1 MSKRKIPT
9 LIIEHISDR
18 GNLQLL
24 SLLEHRRDRYLVIVD
39 NITDDA
45 ITAYVLDYAQQE
57 GVDLGTFL
65 DIAENWLKLSDGKY
79 PLSFE
84 LSRLGL
90 TSVARKIYKTF
101 DLAYVTRL
109 VGRSFSFELKAPTR
123 VRRRRAS
130 KVPAGV
136 EIRPKASVLA
146 FTNHRALGNAEATET
161 MSHRY
166 AL

>member
-9 LIIEHISDR
+9 LIIEHVSDR
-18 GNLQLL
+18 GNLHLL

-39 NITDDA
+39 NIDEEN

-57 GVDLGTFL
+57 GVDLRTFIT
-65 DIAENWLKLSDGKY
+65 IAEEWLARSNGEY

-90 TSVARKIYKTF
+90 TEAARRIYKTF

-109 VGRSFSFELKAPTR
+109 VGRSFSFDLTTPIR

-130 KVPAGV
+130 RVPAGV
-136 EIRPKASVLA
+136 EVKPKASVLRLQPSVQ
-146 FTNHRALGNAEATET
+146 NVIHL
-161 MSHRY
+161 
-166 AL
+166 

>member
-9 LIIEHISDR
+9 LIIEHVSDR
-18 GNLQLL
+18 ANLHLL

-39 NITDDA
+39 NIDEEN

-57 GVDLGTFL
+57 GIDLRAFIGL
-65 DIAENWLKLSDGKY
+65 AEEWLQRSDGQY
-79 PLSFE
+79 PFSFE

-90 TSVARKIYKTF
+90 TEATRRIYKTF

-109 VGRSFSFELKAPTR
+109 IGRSFSFDLCTPIR

-130 KVPAGV
+130 RVPAGV
-136 EIRPKASVLA
+136 EVKPKASVLRLQPSVQ
-146 FTNHRALGNAEATET
+146 NVINL
-161 MSHRY
+161 
-166 AL
+166 

>member
-1 MSKRKIPT
+1 VSKRKIPT
-9 LIIEHISDR
+9 LIIEHVSDR
-18 GNLQLL
+18 GNLHLL
-24 SLLEHRRDRYLVIVD
+24 SLLEHRRERYLVIVD
-39 NITDDA
+39 NVSSET

-57 GVDLGTFL
+57 GVDLRTFIEL
-65 DIAENWLKLSDGKY
+65 AETWLKTTEGTY

-90 TSVARKIYKTF
+90 TSAARRIYKTF

-109 VGRSFSFELKAPTR
+109 VGRSFAFDLTTPVR

-130 KVPAGV
+130 RVPAGV

-146 FTNHRALGNAEATET
+146 LQPVEQQ
-161 MSHRY
+161 
-166 AL
+166 

>member
-1 MSKRKIPT
+1 MSKRKIPS
-9 LIIEHISDR
+9 LIIEHVSDR

-39 NITDDA
+39 NITEGE

-57 GVDLGTFL
+57 GVDLGIFL
-65 DIAENWLKLSDGKY
+65 DITENWLKSGAKH

-90 TSVARKIYKTF
+90 TQVTRRIYKTF
-101 DLAYVTRL
+101 DLVYVTRL
-109 VGRSFSFELKAPTR
+109 VGCPFTFELKTPNR
-123 VRRRRAS
+123 IRRRRAS

-136 EIRPKASVLA
+136 EIRPKGTVHP
-146 FTNHRALGNAEATET
+146 FTTDHKQ
-161 MSHRY
+161 S
-166 AL
+166 

>member
-9 LIIEHISDR
+9 LIIEHVSDR
-18 GNLQLL
+18 GNLHLL
-24 SLLEHRRDRYLVIVD
+24 SMLEHRRDKYLVIVD
-39 NITDDA
+39 NIDEEA

-57 GVDLGTFL
+57 GVDLRTFIGL
-65 DIAENWLKLSDGKY
+65 AEEWLQRSDAKY

-90 TSVARKIYKTF
+90 TSTVRRIYKTF

-109 VGRSFSFELKAPTR
+109 VGRSFSYDLTTPIR

-130 KVPAGV
+130 RVPAGI
-136 EIRPKASVLA
+136 EIRPRASV
-146 FTNHRALGNAEATET
+146 HALQPAQQ
-161 MSHRY
+161 
-166 AL
+166 